1 MMSNLQH
8 RFFDPDSL
16 ERLFAEREISRH
28 RVIDSPR
35 CEITIDPIHE
45 EIALTAPAEGPEPD
59 ISKFSRISFAV
70 LGDGPASEFEV
81 RVDATDAHFEAYNI
95 LTAIIDELFAGSS
108 FARATTEA
116 LGNYKALLRG
126 KSGLSAEQQHGLYGE
141 LLLMRQLISLVGE
154 ASAVDAWLGP
164 ASEQHDF
171 VFSAFD
177 AECKTT
183 TSEKRIHVI
192 GSASQLEK
200 NPGRDLWLISVQITR
215 AGLDSGESLNEL
227 VTAVARSLDTE
238 TERFWGYLKG
248 LGWRR
253 EDADLY
259 SQRFMLRSPIQ
270 TYLVTDDFPAITT
283 AALKSV
289 VPHFETVSDVS
300 YRVDVSSREPAAAPT
315 PLNQAI
321 SIDQL
326 V

>member
-1 MMSNLQH
+1 MSNLQH

-45 EIALTAPAEGPEPD
+45 EIALTAPAEGAEPD
-59 ISKFSRISFAV
+59 VSKFSRISFAV
-70 LGDGPASEFEV
+70 LGDGPDGEFEI
-81 RVDATDAHFEAYNI
+81 RVDAADAHFEAYNI

-108 FARATTEA
+108 FARATTAA

-141 LLLMRQLISLVGE
+141 LLLMRQLIASIGE
-154 ASAVDAWLGP
+154 AFAVDAWLGP

-171 VFSAFD
+171 VFSTFD

-183 TSEKRIHVI
+183 TSEKRIHTI

-200 NPGRDLWLISVQITR
+200 IPGRDLWLISVQITR

-227 VTAVARSLDTE
+227 VTGVAESLDTE
-238 TERFWGYLKG
+238 IERFWGYLRG

-253 EDADLY
+253 EDGDLY

-300 YRVDVSSREPAAAPT
+300 YRVDVSSREPATAPT
-315 PLNQAI
+315 PLHQTN

>member
-1 MMSNLQH
+1 MSSIQH
-8 RFFDPDSL
+8 RFFDPVSL
-16 ERLFAEREISRH
+16 ERLFREREISRH
-28 RVIDSPR
+28 RVIENPR

-45 EIALTAPAEGPEPD
+45 EIALTAPAMGVEPD
-59 ISKFSRISFAV
+59 VSKFSRISFAV
-70 LGDGPASEFEV
+70 IGDGPASEFEV

-95 LTAIIDELFAGSS
+95 LTTIVDELFAGSS

-126 KSGLSAEQQHGLYGE
+126 KSGLSSEQQHGLFGE
-141 LLLMRQLISLVGE
+141 LLLMRQLIPLIGE

-171 VFSAFD
+171 VFGAYD

-200 NPGRDLWLISVQITR
+200 NPSRDLWLISVQITR
-215 AGLDSGESLNEL
+215 AGLDSGKSLNEL
-227 VTAVARSLDTE
+227 VADVAYSLDTE
-238 TERFWGYLKG
+238 SERFWNYLKG
-248 LGWRR
+248 LGWHR

-259 SQRFMLRSPIQ
+259 SQKFMLRSPIQ
-270 TYLVTDDFPAITT
+270 TYLVTEDFPAITT
-283 AALKSV
+283 AALMSV
-289 VPHFETVSDVS
+289 VPHFETVSDLS
-300 YRVDVSSREPAAAPT
+300 YRIDVSSREPATAPA
-315 PLNQAI
+315 PLNQAT
-321 SIDQL
+321 SNDQL

>member
-1 MMSNLQH
+1 MSNLQH

-28 RVIDSPR
+28 RVIDTPR

-45 EIALTAPAEGPEPD
+45 EIALTVPAEGSEPD
-59 ISKFSRISFAV
+59 VSKFSRISFAV
-70 LGDGPASEFEV
+70 LGDGPDSEFEI

-95 LTAIIDELFAGSS
+95 LTAIIDGLFAGSS
-108 FARATTEA
+108 FARATTES
-116 LGNYKALLRG
+116 LGSYKALLRG
-126 KSGLSAEQQHGLYGE
+126 KSGLSTEQQLGLYGE
-141 LLLMRQLISLVGE
+141 LLLLRQLIAYLGE
-154 ASAVDAWLGP
+154 ANAIEAWLGP

-171 VFSAFD
+171 VFGAFD

-183 TSEKRIHVI
+183 ISEKRIHTI

-200 NPGRDLWLISVQITR
+200 IPGRDLWLISVQVTR

-227 VTAVARSLDTE
+227 VTDVAASLDME
-238 TERFWGYLKG
+238 ADKFWGYLRG

-253 EDADLY
+253 EDGDLY
-259 SQRFMLRSPIQ
+259 SQRFILRSPIQ
-270 TYLVTDDFPAITT
+270 TYLVTEDFPAITT

-289 VPHFETVSDVS
+289 IPHFETVSDVS
-300 YRVDVSSREPAAAPT
+300 YRVDVSSREPAT
-315 PLNQAI
+315 PPDPLHI
-321 SIDQL
+321 TKSIDQQ